1 MIAAAAAL
9 TIGCSPKKSVEEK
22 LAELNAWNAAFGE
35 FAMNRLMQL
44 EDSPEAQQEFLD
56 SASAAYLE
64 YNMAALNENL
74 DNEVGVVALKEVYN
88 DLDDE
93 EMLDVLG
100 KLTAPLD
107 FQDSLFVAGLKTS
120 VESRVNTAEGK
131 MFTDFEVDGVK
142 FSDFVGKGKYVL
154 VDFWASWCGPCRRE
168 IPNIKAAYE
177 KYHGDKF
184 DVLSV
189 AVWDKPEDT
198 ARALAEENLPWPQI
212 VNAQRIP
219 TDIYG
224 IQGIPHLILFGPD
237 GTIVKRGEGLRGEN
251 MDPAIEAVLED

>member
-9 TIGCSPKKSVEEK
+9 MTIGCSPKKSVEEK

-131 MFTDFEVDGVK
+131 MFTDFEADGVK

-154 VDFWASWCGPCRRE
+154 VDFWASWCGPCRKE
-168 IPNIKAAYE
+168 IPNIKSVYE
-177 KYHGDKF
+177 EFHGDDF

-189 AVWDKPEDT
+189 AVWDKLEDT
-198 ARALAEENLPWPQI
+198 QKAIEEEQLPWNQI
-212 VNAQRIP
+212 LQANTIP

-224 IQGIPHLILFGPD
+224 IQGIPHIILFGPD
-237 GTIVKRGEGLRGEN
+237 GTILKRGLRGE
-251 MDPAIEAVLED
+251 DIHDAVEEALNR

>member
-22 LAELNAWNAAFGE
+22 LAELNAWNSAFSE
-35 FAMNRLMQL
+35 FAMNRMTQL
-44 EDSPEAQQEFLD
+44 DGSPEALDAFAD
-56 SASAAYLE
+56 SAYKAYID
-64 YNMAALNENL
+64 YNKAALDENL
-74 DNEVGVVALKEVYN
+74 DNAVGVAALKEVYN

-142 FSDFVGKGKYVL
+142 LSDFVGKGKYVL

-168 IPNIKAAYE
+168 IPNIKSVYE
-177 KYHGDKF
+177 EFHGDDF

-189 AVWDKPEDT
+189 AVWDKLEDT
-198 ARALAEENLPWPQI
+198 QKAIEEEQLPWNQI
-212 VNAQRIP
+212 LQANTIP

-224 IQGIPHLILFGPD
+224 IQGIPHIILFGPD
-237 GTIVKRGEGLRGEN
+237 GTILKRGLRG
-251 MDPAIEAVLED
+251 DDIHEAVEAALNR